1 MADALPQRHGMLDD
15 LAATARSVPA
25 AALTRL
31 PETAAFVFR
40 GCGSAVERMGAAFGV
55 AMPRDACRFAA
66 DAGRTAFWLGP
77 DEWLLDAGNE
87 APETFF
93 AAAQRE
99 LGALAHSLVD
109 VSHRSMR
116 IAITGSHSAYVLNHG
131 CPLDLSLKAFPVGMC
146 TRTIFGKATIMLWR
160 PEESAFRLDVWRSF
174 APYVWQLL
182 DEARSE
188 LA

>member
-1 MADALPQRHGMLDD
+1 MADALPQLHGALDD
-15 LAATARSVPA
+15 LAATVRSVPV
-25 AALTRL
+25 AALARL

-40 GCGSAVERMGAAFGV
+40 GREAAIERMGTAFGV

-66 DAGRTAFWLGP
+66 VAGRTAFWLGP

-87 APETFF
+87 ASETFF
-93 AAAQRE
+93 ASAERE
-99 LGALAHSLVD
+99 LGAFPHSLVD
-109 VSHRSMR
+109 VSHRSTR
-116 IAITGSHSAYVLNHG
+116 IAITGSRSAYVLNHG

-182 DEARSE
+182 DEARGE